1 MENILFSD
9 SVNSYFSEFNKD
21 QIELLYRNLINFYLI
36 YRNRLNLPSNL
47 TFGVEIE
54 YEKLN
59 KGIVTNYV
67 NKELIK
73 WVSKKD
79 GSLDFGGEITSP
91 IMNDNLSYW
100 KELKRI
106 CTFLTKN
113 NAVTNLHAGGH
124 IHIGANILDDNI
136 DAWKTFLKIYI
147 CYEHILFRFG
157 YGDKLNSRKTLKV
170 YAYPIA
176 SYLYNNIQ
184 YINNANTL
192 EDLHYILEKKD
203 YYDAI
208 SFKHIRFNNN
218 FNYRYHTIEFRF
230 PNATTNEVIWQNNIN
245 VFSKMIIASLSN
257 KINDE
262 FLDYKLEHIN
272 ELKKNDY
279 RFDLIY
285 LEDAL
290 EFVDLIFDN
299 NLDKMY
305 FLRQYFKNFEI
316 DLADKHGIPIKKIT
330 K

>member
-1 MENILFSD
+1 MENILFS
-9 SVNSYFSEFNKD
+9 NSINNNFSEFNRD
-21 QIELLYRNLINFYLI
+21 ELELLYINLTKFYLT
-36 YRNRLNLPSNL
+36 YRNFLGLPSNL

-59 KGIVTNYV
+59 RLLVTNYA
-67 NKELIK
+67 NRELIN
-73 WVSKKD
+73 WISKKD
-79 GSLDFGGEITSP
+79 NSLMFGGEIVSP
-91 IMNDNLSYW
+91 IMTDNLSYW
-100 KELKRI
+100 QDLKKI
-106 CTFLTKN
+106 CTFLAKN
-113 NAVTNLHAGGH
+113 NAITNLHAGGH

-157 YGDKLNSRKTLKV
+157 YGDKLNSRKTLNE

-176 SYLYNNIQ
+176 NYLYNNLN
-184 YINNANTL
+184 YINISKNL
-192 EDLHYILEKKD
+192 EDLRYVLEKKE

-230 PNATTNEVIWQNNIN
+230 PNATTREVIWQNNIN
-245 VFSKMIIASLSN
+245 AFSKMILSSLSD
-257 KINDE
+257 KINID
-262 FLDYKLEHIN
+262 FLNYKLEQMST
-272 ELKKNDY
+272 LRKNDY
-279 RFDLIY
+279 RFNIIY

-316 DLADKHGIPIKKIT
+316 DLADKHGVPIKKIT